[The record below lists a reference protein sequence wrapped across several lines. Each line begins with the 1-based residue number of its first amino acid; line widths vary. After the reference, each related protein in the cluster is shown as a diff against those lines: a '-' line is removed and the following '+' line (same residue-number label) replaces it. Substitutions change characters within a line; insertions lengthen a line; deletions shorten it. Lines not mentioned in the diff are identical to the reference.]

1 MTWTTIREL
10 PTSERPRERLKQHGA
25 NALSAAELVAILFGS
40 GAEGRSSIDLARDVL
55 AGSQG
60 SLRRLAS
67 RPVAS
72 LTSVRGVG
80 AARAVTVHA
89 ALELG
94 RRMVAEQR
102 EEGAAMREARDVYNA
117 YANRL
122 ENLPVEEFHVAT
134 LDAQHRLENDLLITR
149 GILNSSLV
157 HAREVFRQAIA
168 ENAYAVIL
176 IHNHPSGDPTPS
188 PEDRVVTTQ
197 LVAAGKLLGIE
208 VLDHIVVGRG
218 RFTSFAESGLLV

>member
-1 MTWTTIREL
+1 MSGVAIREL
-10 PTSERPRERLKQHGA
+10 PSTERPRERLKQHGPH
-25 NALSAAELVAILFGS
+25 ALSAIELMAILFGS
-40 GAEGRSSIDLARDVL
+40 GSEGRSSIDLARDVL
-55 AGSQG
+55 GSSQG

-72 LTSVRGVG
+72 LTTVKGVG
-80 AARAVTVHA
+80 SARAIVVHA

-102 EEGAAMREARDVYNA
+102 DEGAAMREARDVYNA
-117 YANRL
+117 YAHRL
-122 ENLPVEEFHVAT
+122 EDLPVEEFHVAT
-134 LDAQHRLENDLLITR
+134 LDAQHRLENDILVTR

-188 PEDRVVTTQ
+188 PEDRAVTTQ
-197 LVAAGKLLGIE
+197 LVSAGKLLGIE